1 MHSSLQAEFEAS
13 SSPGS
18 FRLLTSLSPIL
29 LTASSQ
35 LQRLSVL
42 PWDDDADFGLL
53 RPLMSMVSMA
63 PSLEYL
69 AVEIPFNRGIG
80 PLAES
85 VPSLRNLKVHSLT
98 SPHSCAWHVVQAN
111 GDVLLGCK

>member
-1 MHSSLQAEFEAS
+1 
-13 SSPGS
+13 
-18 FRLLTSLSPIL
+18 
-29 LTASSQ
+29 
-35 LQRLSVL
+35 
-42 PWDDDADFGLL
+42 
-53 RPLMSMVSMA
+53 MA

-69 AVEIPFNRGIG
+69 AVEIPFNRGIR

-111 GDVLLGCK
+111 GDVLLGCKWCQQVLLGPDLACCWTQCACLRLPDVCCRCTNTTMYDELLQCMAHRLQM

>member
-1 MHSSLQAEFEAS
+1 MNVTPHNDVQSCLNLMQSSSQADFEAS
-13 SSPGS
+13 SS
-18 FRLLTSLSPIL
+18 RLLTSLSAIL
-29 LTASSQ
+29 LATSSQ

-42 PWDDDADFGLL
+42 PWDDDNDFGLL

-69 AVEIPFNRGIG
+69 AVEIPFNLGIG

-85 VPSLRNLKVHSLT
+85 VPSLRNLKVHP
-98 SPHSCAWHVVQAN
+98 SPLQRC
-111 GDVLLGCK
+111 

>member
-1 MHSSLQAEFEAS
+1 M
-13 SSPGS
+13 
-18 FRLLTSLSPIL
+18 
-29 LTASSQ
+29 
-35 LQRLSVL
+35 L
-42 PWDDDADFGLL
+42 PWDDDNDFGLL

-69 AVEIPFNRGIG
+69 AVEIPLNRGIG

-85 VPSLRNLKVHSLT
+85 VPSLRNLKVHLLT

-111 GDVLLGCK
+111 GDVLPGCKWCQQVFAWTRPGLLLDAVRLLALARCLLSLHEHNHVR